1 MALNERMK
9 YMKNIKF
16 FKKEEGFTLIEMLIV
31 LLIISIL
38 LIIIIPNIS
47 KQSETVKSTGCQA
60 QIKMVAGQVEAYTL
74 KHDAKPNS
82 INDLVS
88 DGFIK
93 ENQLTCKS
101 GQNIVLNNGEVV
113 AQ

>member
-1 MALNERMK
+1 
-9 YMKNIKF
+9 MKNIKF
-16 FKKEEGFTLIEMLIV
+16 FKKEEGFTLIKMLIV

-60 QIKMVAGQVEAYTL
+60 QVKMVAGQVEAYTL

>member
-1 MALNERMK
+1 
-9 YMKNIKF
+9 MKNIKF

-60 QIKMVAGQVEAYTL
+60 QVKMVAGQVEAYTL

-93 ENQLTCKS
+93 ENQLTSKS

>member
-1 MALNERMK
+1 
-9 YMKNIKF
+9 
-16 FKKEEGFTLIEMLIV
+16 
-31 LLIISIL
+31 
-38 LIIIIPNIS
+38 
-47 KQSETVKSTGCQA
+47 
-60 QIKMVAGQVEAYTL
+60 MVAGQVEAYTL

>member
-1 MALNERMK
+1 
-9 YMKNIKF
+9 MKNIKF
-16 FKKEEGFTLIEMLIV
+16 LKKEEGFTLIEMLIV

-60 QIKMVAGQVEAYTL
+60 QVKMVAGQVEAYTL

-113 AQ
+113 AQK

>member
-1 MALNERMK
+1 
-9 YMKNIKF
+9 MKNIKF

-47 KQSETVKSTGCQA
+47 KQSETVKSAGCQA
-60 QIKMVAGQVEAYTL
+60 QVKMVASQVEAYTL

>member
-1 MALNERMK
+1 
-9 YMKNIKF
+9 MKNIKF

-47 KQSETVKSTGCQA
+47 KQSENVKSTGCQA
-60 QIKMVAGQVEAYTL
+60 QVKMVAGQVEAYTL

>member
-1 MALNERMK
+1 
-9 YMKNIKF
+9 MKNIKF
-16 FKKEEGFTLIEMLIV
+16 LKKEEGFTLIEMLIV

>member
-1 MALNERMK
+1 
-9 YMKNIKF
+9 MKNIKF
-16 FKKEEGFTLIEMLIV
+16 LKKEEGFTLIEMLIV

-60 QIKMVAGQVEAYTL
+60 QVKMVAGQVEAYTL

-93 ENQLTCKS
+93 ENQFTCKS

>member
-1 MALNERMK
+1 
-9 YMKNIKF
+9 MKNIIF
-16 FKKEEGFTLIEMLIV
+16 LKKEEGFTLIEMLIV

-60 QIKMVAGQVEAYTL
+60 QVKMVAGQVEAYTL

>member
-1 MALNERMK
+1 M
-9 YMKNIKF
+9 
-16 FKKEEGFTLIEMLIV
+16 
-31 LLIISIL
+31 
-38 LIIIIPNIS
+38 
-47 KQSETVKSTGCQA
+47 KSTGCQA
-60 QIKMVAGQVEAYTL
+60 QVKMVAGQVEAYTL

>member
-1 MALNERMK
+1 MALNER
-9 YMKNIKF
+9 MKNIKF

-60 QIKMVAGQVEAYTL
+60 QVKMVAGQVEAYTL

>member
-1 MALNERMK
+1 
-9 YMKNIKF
+9 
-16 FKKEEGFTLIEMLIV
+16 MLIV

-60 QIKMVAGQVEAYTL
+60 QVKMVASQVEAYTL

>member
-1 MALNERMK
+1 
-9 YMKNIKF
+9 MKNIKF
-16 FKKEEGFTLIEMLIV
+16 FKKEEGFTLIEMSIV

-60 QIKMVAGQVEAYTL
+60 QVKMVAGQVEAYTL

>member
-1 MALNERMK
+1 MK
-9 YMKNIKF
+9 RFKF
-16 FKKEEGFTLIEMLIV
+16 LSKKEGFTLVEMLIV

-38 LIIIIPNIS
+38 LVIIIPNIS

-60 QIKMVAGQVEAYTL
+60 QVKMVAGQVEAYTL

-88 DGFIK
+88 DGYI
-93 ENQLTCKS
+93 NQK
-101 GQNIVLNNGEVV
+101 
-113 AQ
+113 

>member
-1 MALNERMK
+1 MS
-9 YMKNIKF
+9 KNIKF
-16 FKKEEGFTLIEMLIV
+16 LKKEEGFTLIEMLIV

-60 QIKMVAGQVEAYTL
+60 QVKMIAGQVEAYTL

>member
-1 MALNERMK
+1 MK
-9 YMKNIKF
+9 RFKF
-16 FKKEEGFTLIEMLIV
+16 LSKKEGFTLVKMLIV

-38 LIIIIPNIS
+38 LVIIIPNIS

-60 QIKMVAGQVEAYTL
+60 QVKMVAGQVEAYTL

-88 DGFIK
+88 DGYINQK
-93 ENQLTCKS
+93 QLTCKS
-101 GQNIVLNNGEVV
+101 GETITLDNGEVV
-113 AQ
+113 AH

>member
-1 MALNERMK
+1 
-9 YMKNIKF
+9 MKNIKF

-60 QIKMVAGQVEAYTL
+60 QVKMVAGQVEAYTL
-74 KHDAKPNS
+74 KHDAKANS

>member
-1 MALNERMK
+1 
-9 YMKNIKF
+9 MKNIKF
-16 FKKEEGFTLIEMLIV
+16 LKKEEGFTLIEMLIV

-60 QIKMVAGQVEAYTL
+60 QVKMIAGQVEAYTL

>member
-1 MALNERMK
+1 
-9 YMKNIKF
+9 MKNIKF

-60 QIKMVAGQVEAYTL
+60 QVKMVAGQVEAYTL

-101 GQNIVLNNGEVV
+101 GQNIVLINGEVV

>member
-1 MALNERMK
+1 
-9 YMKNIKF
+9 MKNIKF
-16 FKKEEGFTLIEMLIV
+16 FKKEEGFTLIEKLIV

-60 QIKMVAGQVEAYTL
+60 QVKMVAGQVEAYTL

>member
-1 MALNERMK
+1 
-9 YMKNIKF
+9 
-16 FKKEEGFTLIEMLIV
+16 MLIV

-60 QIKMVAGQVEAYTL
+60 QVKMVAGQVEAYTL

>member
-1 MALNERMK
+1 M
-9 YMKNIKF
+9 
-16 FKKEEGFTLIEMLIV
+16 IEMLIV

-60 QIKMVAGQVEAYTL
+60 QVKMVAGQVEAYTL

>member
-1 MALNERMK
+1 
-9 YMKNIKF
+9 MKNIKF
-16 FKKEEGFTLIEMLIV
+16 LKKEEGFTLIEMLIV

-60 QIKMVAGQVEAYTL
+60 QVKMVAGQVEAYTL